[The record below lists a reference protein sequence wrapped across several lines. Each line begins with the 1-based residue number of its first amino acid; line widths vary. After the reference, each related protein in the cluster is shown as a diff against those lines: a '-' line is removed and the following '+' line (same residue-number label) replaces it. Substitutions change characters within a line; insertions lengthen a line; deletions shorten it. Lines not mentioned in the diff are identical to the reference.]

1 MSTTERQQAV
11 RIEGLSVAYRRRG
24 RLLRVLDDV
33 SFSIGAGEA
42 YGLVGE
48 SGCGKTTV
56 AMSLMRYLPDN
67 AEVEAGRIMFGDED
81 VLTATGATLRKWRGD
96 RMAMVYQDPGTALN
110 PSIKVGEQ
118 IAEVYRFHKGMSRS
132 EALAAAVE
140 MLSTVQISAPDRVVR
155 RYPHELSG
163 GQQQRI
169 MFAMALAT
177 DPDLLVLDEPTTGLD
192 ATVEAEVLDLV
203 EQLRTQFDTSILFV
217 SHNLGIVARMCERVG
232 VLYAGRLIEEGPA
245 GELFQNPRHPYTLAL
260 LRCMP
265 RMGMSKD
272 VDRLD
277 PIPGSLPP
285 IGVEIAGCVY
295 ADRCPI
301 ARDRC
306 RAEPPAIEPV
316 GAGHGARCFYHE
328 EVPLIPPR
336 ERAAEEQAQAEA
348 ADGGVLLKVDDLV
361 KAYGSGANQVVAVAG
376 VDIEVGRGEVLGL
389 VGESGS
395 GKTSLAKCIVGL
407 LDPSAGTIE
416 FDQSDV
422 TKSNRDR
429 EARRQLQMV
438 FQNPDNAL
446 NPSHTVRAILRRS
459 LELLAGVRGKDKQDA
474 EMDDLARSVRLEP
487 RHLDVRPASLSG
499 GLKQRVAIARSFAGN
514 PSMVLCD
521 EPTSALDV
529 SVQAAILNLL
539 VDLQRR
545 HGVSYVFISHDLAVV
560 RYVADRI
567 AVMYLGQI
575 VDVGPADAVFEAPHH
590 PYTEA
595 LLSAI
600 PTLEPDAKARMKL
613 HGTLPSPAEPPTG
626 CRFHTRC
633 PRFLGEVCTTVEPP
647 WQATADGERYRCH
660 IEPEELARLQ
670 AGDVEATPAG
680 GAPP

>member
-1 MSTTERQQAV
+1 MSTTARVQAV
-11 RIEGLSVAYRRRG
+11 RIEGLTVSYRRRA
-24 RLLRVLDDV
+24 RMLRVLDDV
-33 SFSIGAGEA
+33 SFSIGSGEA

-56 AMSLMRYLPDN
+56 AMSLMRYLPEN
-67 AEVEAGRIMFGDED
+67 AVVESGRVMFGEED
-81 VLTATGATLRKWRGD
+81 VLTASESTLRMWRGD

-118 IAEVYRFHKGMSRS
+118 IAEVYRFHKGMGKA
-132 EALAAAVE
+132 EALAAAVD
-140 MLSTVQISAPDRVVR
+140 MLTTVQISAPDRVVR

-203 EQLRTQFDTSILFV
+203 EQLRTQFEASILFV

-245 GELFQNPRHPYTLAL
+245 AELFDEPRHPYTLAL

-265 RMGMSKD
+265 RMGMRKD
-272 VDRLD
+272 TDRLD

-285 IGVEIAGCVY
+285 IGADIAGCVY
-295 ADRCPI
+295 AERCPI

-306 RAEPPAIEPV
+306 RAEPPPIFPV
-316 GAGHGARCFYHE
+316 REGHGARCFYHE
-328 EVPLIPPR
+328 EVPAIPPQTLPPSD
-336 ERAAEEQAQAEA
+336 APTVVT
-348 ADGGVLLKVDDLV
+348 ADGVLLKVADLV
-361 KAYGSGANQVVAVAG
+361 KAYGSGGNQVTAVAG
-376 VDIEVGRGEVLGL
+376 VDVEVGRGEVLGL

-407 LDPSAGTIE
+407 LDPSGGSIE
-416 FDQSDV
+416 FDSADV
-422 TKSNRDR
+422 TSGRRRGR
-429 EARRQLQMV
+429 EARRRLQMV

-446 NPSHTVRAILRRS
+446 NPSHSVRTILRRS
-459 LELLAGVRGKDKQDA
+459 LELLAGVRGKDRQD
-474 EMDDLARSVRLEP
+474 EDMNELARSVRLEP
-487 RHLDVRPASLSG
+487 RHLDVRPSALSG
-499 GLKQRVAIARSFAGN
+499 GLKQRVAIARSFAGS
-514 PSMVLCD
+514 PSLILCD

-545 HGVSYVFISHDLAVV
+545 EGVSYVFISHDLAVV

-600 PTLEPDAKARMKL
+600 PTLDPGAKARMKL
-613 HGTLPSPAEPPTG
+613 HGTLPSPSDPPSG

-633 PRFLGEVCTTVEPP
+633 PRFLGDVCVNEEPP
-647 WQATADGERYRCH
+647 WQATPGGQRYRCH
-660 IEPEELARLQ
+660 IEPAELERLQ
-670 AGDVEATPAG
+670 TEDPATSAEPDLAT
-680 GAPP
+680 

>member
-1 MSTTERQQAV
+1 MSTTARVQAV
-11 RIEGLSVAYRRRG
+11 RIEGLTVSYRRRA

-33 SFSIGAGEA
+33 SFSIGSGEA

-56 AMSLMRYLPDN
+56 AMSLMRYLPEN
-67 AEVEAGRIMFGDED
+67 AIIESGRVMFGEED
-81 VLTATGATLRKWRGD
+81 VLTASESTLRTWRGD

-118 IAEVYRFHKGMSRS
+118 IAEVYRFHKGMGKA
-132 EALAAAVE
+132 EALAAAVD
-140 MLSTVQISAPDRVVR
+140 MLTTVQISAPDRVVR

-203 EQLRTQFDTSILFV
+203 EQLRTQFEASILFV

-245 GELFQNPRHPYTLAL
+245 AELFQEPRHPYTLAL

-265 RMGMSKD
+265 RMGMRKD
-272 VDRLD
+272 TDRLD

-285 IGVEIAGCVY
+285 IGADIAGCVY
-295 ADRCPI
+295 AERCPI

-306 RAEPPAIEPV
+306 RAEPPPIFPV
-316 GAGHGARCFYHE
+316 REGHGARCFYHE
-328 EVPLIPPR
+328 EVPAIPPQTR
-336 ERAAEEQAQAEA
+336 PPSDAPAVVT
-348 ADGGVLLKVDDLV
+348 ADGVLLKVDDLV
-361 KAYGSGANQVVAVAG
+361 KAYGSGGNQVTAVAG
-376 VDIEVGRGEVLGL
+376 VDVEVGRGEVLGL

-407 LDPSAGTIE
+407 LDPSAGSIE
-416 FDQSDV
+416 FDSADV
-422 TKSNRDR
+422 TSGRRRGR
-429 EARRQLQMV
+429 EVRRRLQMV

-446 NPSHTVRAILRRS
+446 NPSHSVRTILRRS
-459 LELLAGVRGKDKQDA
+459 LELLAGVRGRDRQDE
-474 EMDDLARSVRLEP
+474 EMNELARSVRLEP
-487 RHLDVRPASLSG
+487 RHLDVRPSALSG
-499 GLKQRVAIARSFAGN
+499 GLKQRVAIARSFAGS
-514 PSMVLCD
+514 PSLILCD

-545 HGVSYVFISHDLAVV
+545 EGVSYVFISHDLAVV

-600 PTLEPDAKARMKL
+600 PTLDPGAKARMKL
-613 HGTLPSPAEPPTG
+613 HGTLPSPSDPPTG

-633 PRFLGEVCTTVEPP
+633 PRFLGDVCVNEEPP
-647 WQATADGERYRCH
+647 WQATPGGRRYRCH
-660 IEPEELARLQ
+660 IEPTELERLQ
-670 AGDVEATPAG
+670 TEAAATSTEPDLAT
-680 GAPP
+680 

>member
-1 MSTTERQQAV
+1 MSTTARQQAV
-11 RIEGLSVAYRRRG
+11 RIEGLTVSYRRRG

-67 AEVEAGRIMFGDED
+67 AVVERGRVMFGEDD
-81 VLTATGATLRKWRGD
+81 VLTANESTLRMWRGD

-110 PSIKVGEQ
+110 PSLRVGEQ
-118 IAEVYRFHKGMSRS
+118 IAEVYRFHKGMGKA
-132 EALAAAVE
+132 EARGAAVD
-140 MLSTVQISAPDRVVR
+140 MLATVQISAPDRVVR

-203 EQLRTQFDTSILFV
+203 EQLRTQFDASILFV

-245 GELFQNPRHPYTLAL
+245 AELFHEPRHPYTLAL

-265 RMGMSKD
+265 RMGMRKD
-272 VDRLD
+272 TDRLD

-285 IGVEIAGCVY
+285 IGAEIAGCVY
-295 ADRCPI
+295 SERCPI

-306 RAEPPAIEPV
+306 RAEPPPIIPV
-316 GAGHGARCFYHE
+316 REGHGARCFYHE
-328 EVPLIPPR
+328 EVPAIPPQTR
-336 ERAAEEQAQAEA
+336 PPEEVSAAVMS
-348 ADGGVLLKVDDLV
+348 DGVLLKVDDLV
-361 KAYGSGANQVVAVAG
+361 KAYGSGGNQVTAVAG
-376 VDIEVGRGEVLGL
+376 VDVEVGRGEVLGL

-407 LDPSAGTIE
+407 LDPSGGAIE
-416 FDQSDV
+416 FDSADV
-422 TKSNRDR
+422 TSGRRNR
-429 EARRQLQMV
+429 EARRRLQMV

-446 NPSHTVRAILRRS
+446 NPSHSVRAILRRS
-459 LELLAGVRGKDKQDA
+459 LELLAGIRGKDRQDV
-474 EMDDLARSVRLEP
+474 EMNELARSVRLEP
-487 RHLDVRPASLSG
+487 RHLDVRPAALSG
-499 GLKQRVAIARSFAGN
+499 GLKQRVAIARSFAGS
-514 PSMVLCD
+514 PSLILCD

-545 HGVSYVFISHDLAVV
+545 EGVAYVFISHDLAVV

-600 PTLEPDAKARMKL
+600 PTLDPDAKARMKL
-613 HGTLPSPAEPPTG
+613 HGTLPSPSDPPSG

-633 PRFLGEVCTTVEPP
+633 PRFLGDVCVNEEPP
-647 WQATADGERYRCH
+647 WQSTPDGQRYRCH
-660 IEPEELARLQ
+660 IEPGELERLQ
-670 AGDVEATPAG
+670 TEPEAPHPPAP
-680 GAPP
+680 A

>member
-1 MSTTERQQAV
+1 VSAVAQQSAV
-11 RIEGLSVAYRRRG
+11 RIEGLTVAYRRRG
-24 RLLRVLDDV
+24 QVLRVLDDV
-33 SFSIGAGEA
+33 SFSIGRGEA

-56 AMSLMRYLPDN
+56 AMSLMRYLPEN
-67 AEVEAGRIMFGDED
+67 AVVEGGRIMFGDED
-81 VLTATGATLRKWRGD
+81 VLTADDATLRSWRGD

-110 PSIKVGEQ
+110 PAIKVGEQ
-118 IAEVYRFHKGMSRS
+118 IAEVYRFHKHMRKK
-132 EALAAAVE
+132 EALAAAID
-140 MLSTVQISAPDRVVR
+140 MLSTVQISTPERVVR

-163 GQQQRI
+163 GQQQRV

-203 EQLRTQFDTSILFV
+203 EQLRTQFDASILFV

-232 VLYAGRLIEEGPA
+232 VLYAGRLIEQGPA
-245 GELFQNPRHPYTLAL
+245 QELFHNPRHPYTLAL

-265 RMGMSKD
+265 RLGMRKD

-285 IGVEIAGCVY
+285 IGADITGCVY

-306 RAEPPAIEPV
+306 RTDAPPMEPV
-316 GAGHGARCFYHE
+316 GAGHGARCFYHR
-328 EVPLIPPR
+328 EVPQIPPGNPTV
-336 ERAAEEQAQAEA
+336 EHLSAAAVEE
-348 ADGGVLLKVDDLV
+348 GVLLQVENLV
-361 KAYGSGANQVVAVAG
+361 KSYGSRGNEVIAVAG
-376 VDIEVGRGEVLGL
+376 VDIHVARGEVLGL

-407 LDPSAGTIE
+407 IDPSSGRIE
-416 FDQSDV
+416 FEDMNV
-422 TKSNRDR
+422 TTGRRRGR
-429 EARRQLQMV
+429 EVRRRLQMV

-446 NPSHTVRAILRRS
+446 NPAHTVRSILRRS
-459 LELLAGVRGKDKQDA
+459 LQLLAGVRGKDAQDE
-474 EMDDLARSVRLEP
+474 EMNSLARSVRLEP

-499 GLKQRVAIARSFAGN
+499 GLKQRVAIARSFAGK

-545 HGVSYVFISHDLAVV
+545 ERVSYVFISHDLAVV

-575 VDVGPADAVFEAPHH
+575 VDVGPAEAVFSAPHH

-600 PTLEPDAKARMKL
+600 PTLDVEARPRIKL
-613 HGTLPSPAEPPTG
+613 HGTLPSPSDPPSG

-633 PRFLGEVCTTVEPP
+633 PRYLGDVCKTVEPP
-647 WQATADGERYRCH
+647 WQATADGQRYSCH
-660 IEPEELARLQ
+660 IEPEALAKVQ
-670 AGDVEATPAG
+670 AQDAG
-680 GAPP
+680 AASAADPVA

>member
-1 MSTTERQQAV
+1 MSTTARVQAV
-11 RIEGLSVAYRRRG
+11 RIEGLTVSYRRRA
-24 RLLRVLDDV
+24 RLLRVLDDI

-67 AEVEAGRIMFGDED
+67 AVVESGRVMFGEED
-81 VLTATGATLRKWRGD
+81 VLTASESTLRSWRGN

-118 IAEVYRFHKGMSRS
+118 IAEVYRFHRGMSR
-132 EALAAAVE
+132 ADAFAASIH
-140 MLSTVQISAPDRVVR
+140 MLETVQISAPDRVAR

-203 EQLRTQFDTSILFV
+203 EQLRTQFETSILFV

-245 GELFQNPRHPYTLAL
+245 TELFHAPRHPYTLAL

-265 RMGMSKD
+265 RMGMRKD

-295 ADRCPI
+295 AERCPI

-306 RAEPPAIEPV
+306 REEPPPIEPV
-316 GAGHGARCFYHE
+316 APGHGSRCFFHE
-328 EVPLIPPR
+328 EVPGIPARTHVDDQDAVPL
-336 ERAAEEQAQAEA
+336 AAT
-348 ADGGVLLKVDDLV
+348 DGVLLKLDDVV
-361 KAYGSGANQVVAVAG
+361 KAYGSGQHQVTACAG
-376 VDIEVGRGEVLGL
+376 IDLEVGRGEVLGL

-407 LDPSAGTIE
+407 LAPSAGAIE
-416 FDQSDV
+416 FDESDV
-422 TKSNRDR
+422 TSGRRPR
-429 EARRQLQMV
+429 EARRRLQMV

-446 NPSHTVRAILRRS
+446 NPSHTVRTILRRS
-459 LELLAGVRGKDKQDA
+459 LELLAGIQGRDRQD
-474 EMDDLARSVRLEP
+474 EQMTDLVQSVRLEP
-487 RHLDVRPASLSG
+487 RHLDVRPSALSG
-499 GLKQRVAIARSFAGN
+499 GLKQRVAIARSFAGS
-514 PSMVLCD
+514 PSLILCD

-545 HGVSYVFISHDLAVV
+545 EGVSYVFISHDLAVV

-575 VDVGPADAVFEAPHH
+575 VDVGPADAVFQPPHH

-600 PTLEPDAKARMKL
+600 PTLDPEAKTRMKL
-613 HGTLPSPAEPPTG
+613 HGTLPSPTDPPSG

-633 PRFLGEVCTTVEPP
+633 PRFLGEVCENVEPP
-647 WQATADGERYRCH
+647 WQTSPDGERYRCH
-660 IEPEELARLQ
+660 IEPAELARLQ
-670 AGDVEATPAG
+670 AAEEAPEPRAT
-680 GAPP
+680 